1 MPLCRS
7 IRQRAYD
14 KQVVLESSMI
24 LMIALEN
31 AEKAVKKSWKSSY
44 WGNEGI
50 RDIPRESA

>member
-1 MPLCRS
+1 
-7 IRQRAYD
+7 
-14 KQVVLESSMI
+14 MI